1 MQYLMSKTTSSH
13 DKGLTPLAVS
23 ARRMLTTA
31 LLGAIPAGVSVI
43 ILQNINGGQFKT
55 IADAILC
62 LLLMHLF
69 VVKILLP
76 VYWSRASNVSRC
88 ANETGFFELCSF
100 FKKI

>member
-1 MQYLMSKTTSSH
+1 
-13 DKGLTPLAVS
+13 
-23 ARRMLTTA
+23 MLTTA

-88 ANETGFFELCSF
+88 ANETGFFKF
-100 FKKI
+100 FFLLFCPYFSTLLVHRCVDQKLLPRGLAACV